1 VESAIKGKT
10 GSGKNAAK
18 TANATA
24 IGNQTEHYTY
34 DPLGNRL
41 TAEKNR
47 TYEYNAAN
55 QLVRDKDATYVYDR
69 NGNLISK
76 SSSTGTTRYGYDF
89 ENRLVSVT
97 NPDGTRVEFKY
108 DVFGRRIEKKTVIA
122 SGSEA
127 ISSGS
132 AEVTRYFYD
141 GEDILFEYDGSGNVG
156 NRYTHGPGID
166 EPLALTT
173 DKGVYFYHAD
183 GLGSIVALTDKDQ
196 TVVQDYQ
203 YGFFGDLKDLKNR
216 IKQPYTYTAREYDR
230 ETGLYFYRARYYDAE
245 AGRFITKDPIG
256 FRGGMNMYAYVG
268 GNPVNFIDPWG
279 EEAVPPIFVPAPPP
293 APVPA
298 PAPPAPAPQPA
309 SARVGNLYVVAI
321 VVGTY
326 VTYKL
331 YELGKDNATESVAHD
346 GKDPYYKTSSARKET
361 SFYWEEPDY
370 CSSTESGKSG
380 DGGGY
385 DSCQKLYL
393 LCVNGKMTGDCGMCL
408 RNCLAQDYIWPFRM
422 CPWKY

>member
-1 VESAIKGKT
+1 M
-10 GSGKNAAK
+10 
-18 TANATA
+18 
-24 IGNQTEHYTY
+24 
-34 DPLGNRL
+34 
-41 TAEKNR
+41 
-47 TYEYNAAN
+47 
-55 QLVRDKDATYVYDR
+55 RDKDATYVYDR

-97 NPDGTRVEFKY
+97 NPDNTRVEFKY
-108 DVFGRRIEKKTVIA
+108 DVFGRRIEKAVIA
-122 SGSEA
+122 SGGEA

-141 GEDILFEYDGSGNVG
+141 GEDILVETDGNGNVG

-183 GLGSIVALTDKDQ
+183 GLGSIVALTDKNQ

-256 FRGGMNMYAYVG
+256 FRGGMNLYAYVG
-268 GNPVNFIDPWG
+268 GNPVNYTDPWG
-279 EEAVPPIFVPAPPP
+279 LKVCYGEDCIWDTNWDPSADPIT
-293 APVPA
+293 PVSESLG
-298 PAPPAPAPQPA
+298 QPIAEDSAMWYAEQYQKTGNATYWVGGVIA
-309 SARVGNLYVVAI
+309 SAWTPETYFATAGTLCGAYGLRNAGRIWYLADGTPAYTLIDYGNLFRLEKHMLTIYDKAGKATRAI
-321 VVGTY
+321 
-326 VTYKL
+326 KWHIDAL
-331 YELGKDNATESVAHD
+331 
-346 GKDPYYKTSSARKET
+346 
-361 SFYWEEPDY
+361 
-370 CSSTESGKSG
+370 
-380 DGGGY
+380 GGY
-385 DSCQKLYL
+385 IKHWL
-393 LCVNGKMTGDCGMCL
+393 LK
-408 RNCLAQDYIWPFRM
+408 
-422 CPWKY
+422 K